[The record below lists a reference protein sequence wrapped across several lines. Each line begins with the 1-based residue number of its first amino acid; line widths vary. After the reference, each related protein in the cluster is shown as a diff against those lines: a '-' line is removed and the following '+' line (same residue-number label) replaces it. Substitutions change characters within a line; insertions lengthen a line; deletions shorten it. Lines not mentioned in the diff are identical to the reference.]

1 MRPRDFKLA
10 TKQIVGFGV
19 ILTILAAVNLFSL
32 KNLGQ
37 LKDEIDEVSTNWF
50 PRAIALSEIKLSTTD
65 LRLNQLRHAFFSDKE
80 KKQEQADMMIAL
92 VDKINGHLDTYYALR
107 KESEEAGLY
116 SEEEKKLFE
125 SFEEQ
130 WESYQDLFFEI
141 FKLSSENKSEEAAAL
156 LSGDARVVYQA
167 FREKLDQLVRTNQAD
182 SFAAAERAT
191 KTFRSTRAIT
201 TTLVVGTVIFS
212 ILLAGGLVRIITVP
226 IRNLE
231 EAAGRIAAG
240 DLDVKLEI
248 LSKDEIGNLSKSF
261 NTMTTSL
268 KEAKEQTERQASE
281 LLAKNEELEEKSRSL
296 ERQKSEI
303 EQKNSDLQSAL
314 VRLKET
320 QQELLT
326 KGKMAALG
334 DLVAGVTHE
343 INNPI
348 GAVNSANDVA
358 RRCVNR
364 IEKHLERQQTIEAL
378 RGDWDFIKSLKIL
391 RENINVTLRAGERIA
406 TMVGTLKNFARVD
419 ESTFQQ
425 VDIHEGIDSSLV
437 LLGGELKNRVAVV
450 RSYAEI
456 PRIGCYPGQLNQVFI
471 NLLKNASNAIEK
483 KGTITIQTQKEN
495 GNVVIRISDDGRGIP
510 KEKIERIWDIGFSR
524 EGSRVKMGSGLS
536 ASLNIVQNHKGK
548 IEVDSEVG
556 RGTTF
561 SVTLPIK

>member
-1 MRPRDFKLA
+1 M
-10 TKQIVGFGV
+10 

>member
-1 MRPRDFKLA
+1 M
-10 TKQIVGFGV
+10 

-510 KEKIERIWDIGFSR
+510 KDKIERIWDIGFSR